1 MSPLVDS
8 ERQQL
13 SNENPINLVLSFIT
27 GKSRWNAVM
36 SCAVLRNS
44 GHVFQQIPDIHPAVR
59 DVMMN
64 QTFNIISLQ
73 FPEFET
79 MDWIAWFE
87 VKLIPI
93 LPSFN
98 EVMLTIATSNVN
110 CTNYQVM

>member
-1 MSPLVDS
+1 MSPFVDS
-8 ERQQL
+8 EGQQV
-13 SNENPINLVLSFIT
+13 SNEQPTNLLPSFIT
-27 GKSRWNAVM
+27 GKARWKAVM

-44 GHVFQQIPDIHPAVR
+44 GHVFQQIPDIRPAVR

-79 MDWIAWFE
+79 LDWIAWFE